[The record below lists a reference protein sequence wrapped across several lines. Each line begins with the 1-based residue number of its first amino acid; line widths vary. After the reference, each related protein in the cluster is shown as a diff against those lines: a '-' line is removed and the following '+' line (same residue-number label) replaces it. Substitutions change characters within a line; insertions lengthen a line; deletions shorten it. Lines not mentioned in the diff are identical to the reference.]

1 MKFSLALAAAP
12 LAALATPLGVAPAA
26 HSPHSSRSSHS
37 HSVSHRHPIPA
48 RLAERQASD
57 SIDAL
62 IKKRGKLY
70 FGASGDNG
78 IMQQGRTEAILQAN
92 FGQVTPEYSMKWDAT
107 EPAPGNFTWG
117 NADYLVDWAQTN
129 DKSVHGHTLLWH
141 TALPTWVSDISD
153 KKVLTKVIERH
164 VHTVVGRYKGKI
176 RSWDVVNE
184 IFNDSGTLRNN
195 TFFNVLGES
204 YVGIAFRAARA
215 ADPAAKLYIND
226 YNLDNKDWGK
236 LPALVNK
243 VDQWIGQGIP
253 IDGIGSQSHLVPNMS
268 SNVEA
273 ALHAL
278 AASRVSEILITELDI
293 DTAPPAEYATVVG
306 ACLNVPKCRGI
317 TVWGVSDRQSW
328 KSEKKPLLFDENYN
342 PKPAY
347 DAIVKKLKG
356 VVNGWVYEG

>member
-1 MKFSLALAAAP
+1 MKLSMALAAAP

-26 HSPHSSRSSHS
+26 RSPHSSHS
-37 HSVSHRHPIPA
+37 HSHTLSHRHPIPV

-57 SIDAL
+57 SIDTL
-62 IKKRGKLY
+62 LKKRGKLY

-78 IMQQGRTEAILQAN
+78 IMQQGRTEAIQLAN

-141 TALPTWVSDISD
+141 TALPTWVSDIGD

-164 VHTVVGRYKGKI
+164 VQTVVGRYKGKI

-184 IFNDSGTLRNN
+184 IFDDSGTLRNT

-226 YNLDNKDWGK
+226 
-236 LPALVNK
+236 
-243 VDQWIGQGIP
+243 
-253 IDGIGSQSHLVPNMS
+253 
-268 SNVEA
+268 
-273 ALHAL
+273 
-278 AASRVSEILITELDI
+278 
-293 DTAPPAEYATVVG
+293 
-306 ACLNVPKCRGI
+306 
-317 TVWGVSDRQSW
+317 
-328 KSEKKPLLFDENYN
+328 
-342 PKPAY
+342 
-347 DAIVKKLKG
+347 
-356 VVNGWVYEG
+356 